1 MRSLISGAL
10 VALALLT
17 AAVTGARG
25 EAPLTTADLVR
36 FLKAGISE
44 KTILT
49 ELDNRGFSEPLDFG
63 RETRL
68 REAGASETLVVAV
81 RRTAPPE
88 VVATPVVP
96 GPPRSARSEAA
107 VPIVVAPGSTGEK
120 PTFATATRTVRVPV
134 SVLDKAGQPLMG
146 LHGADF
152 RISEEG
158 KRQQVTLFSGERQP
172 LRIAMALDVSGSMQS
187 KIRQV
192 ERSLRNFIDLLEPAD
207 QIMVITF
214 NDRVRVVQDFT
225 SNRDLLG
232 RVLDMLEPVGGTSLY
247 DAAYEAIQRVG
258 KGPAETKAVV
268 LVSDGVDTTSGTSF
282 NELRELA
289 RRSEVPVYS
298 IGLNGSFIR
307 NLSAPPRRPGGG
319 GGFPGG
325 PGRRGRPPGGPG
337 FPGGW
342 PGGGGGHGGTPDG
355 GGEGSWPGSG
365 GGQGGG
371 GYGLG
376 RAGFD
381 AGPLLDLA
389 EETGGRA
396 EILNGLE
403 HFSPDD
409 ETPGSARLQRAVES
423 IALTLR
429 HRYLIGYEPPTQG
442 KRGWRKID
450 VEVDLPSATARA
462 KKGYYSGG

>member
-1 MRSLISGAL
+1 MRPLLSRAF
-10 VALALLT
+10 VALALL
-17 AAVTGARG
+17 AAAAGVRG

-63 RETRL
+63 RETSL

-88 VVATPVVP
+88 VVAAPIAP
-96 GPPRSARSEAA
+96 APPRTARYEPP
-107 VPIVVAPGSTGEK
+107 VPIVAAPGGAGGK
-120 PTFATATRTVRVPV
+120 PTFAAATRTVRVPV
-134 SVLDKAGQPLMG
+134 SVLDRRGQPLMG
-146 LHGADF
+146 LQGADF

-158 KRQQVTLFSGERQP
+158 KRQEVTLFSGERQP
-172 LRIAMALDVSGSMQS
+172 LRIAMALDASGSMQK

-192 ERSLRNFIDLLEPAD
+192 ERSLRYFIELLEPAD
-207 QIMVITF
+207 QVMVVTF
-214 NDRVRVVQDFT
+214 NDRVRVIQDFT
-225 SNRDLLG
+225 SDRDLLY
-232 RVLDMLEPVGGTSLY
+232 RVLDQLEPVGGTALY
-247 DAAYEAIQRVG
+247 DAAYEAIQRVAR
-258 KGPAETKAVV
+258 GPAESKAVV
-268 LVSDGVDTTSGTSF
+268 LVTDGVDTTSGTSF
-282 NELRELA
+282 NMLRDLA

-298 IGLNGSFIR
+298 IGLSGNMIR

-319 GGFPGG
+319 GVPGG
-325 PGRRGRPPGGPG
+325 PGPGRGRPPGGGPG

-342 PGGGGGHGGTPDG
+342 PGGGGGRGGTPDDG
-355 GGEGSWPGSG
+355 RGSWPGSG
-365 GGQGGG
+365 GGQGS
-371 GYGLG
+371 GYGVG
-376 RAGFD
+376 RSGFD

-396 EILNGLE
+396 EILDGLE

-409 ETPGSARLQRAVES
+409 DLPGSARLQRAVES

-429 HRYLIGYEPPTQG
+429 HRYLIGYEPPPSG
-442 KRGWRKID
+442 RRGWRRIE